1 MSHIGKEP
9 IKLPANVKYRL
20 EKDNIVFQG
29 KEGELKRKL
38 PYFLDILEENGN
50 LYVNIKKEYQHLK
63 EYMSLW
69 GTYRTLLQNMVIGVN
84 QGFNVKL
91 LFVGIGFKTKV
102 ENNVLNLKLGYSHN
116 IDYIIPDNIKITCI
130 KPTLIS
136 ISGID
141 YELVTKVAAQIRAL
155 RKTEPYKGKG
165 IRYLNET
172 IRSKE
177 AKKK

>member
-9 IKLPANVKYRL
+9 IKLPINVKFKL
-20 EKDNIVFQG
+20 EKDNVIFQG

-38 PYFLDILEENGN
+38 PFFLEVLEENGN

-63 EYMSLW
+63 EYISMW
-69 GTYRTLLQNMVIGVN
+69 GTYRTLLQNMVLGVN
-84 QGFNVKL
+84 QGFTVKL
-91 LFVGIGFKTKV
+91 LLVGIGFRSKV
-102 ENNVLNLKLGYSHN
+102 ENNNLNLKLGFSHY
-116 IDYIIPDNIKITCI
+116 IDYIIPENIKITCI
-130 KPTLIS
+130 KPTLIA
-136 ISGID
+136 IYGID
-141 YELVTKVAAQIRAL
+141 KELVTKVAAEIRAL
-155 RKTEPYKGKG
+155 KKTEPYKGKG

>member
-9 IKLPANVKYRL
+9 IKLPANVKFKL
-20 EKDNIVFQG
+20 EKDNAIFQG

-38 PYFLDILEENGN
+38 PFFLEVLEENGN

-63 EYMSLW
+63 EYISMW

-84 QGFNVKL
+84 QGFTVKL
-91 LFVGIGFKTKV
+91 LLVGIGFRSKV
-102 ENNVLNLKLGYSHN
+102 ENNILNLKLGFSHN
-116 IDYIIPDNIKITCI
+116 IDYLIPENIKITCI
-130 KPTLIS
+130 KPTLIA

-141 YELVTKVAAQIRAL
+141 KELVTKVAAEIRAL
-155 RKTEPYKGKG
+155 KKTEPYKGKG
-165 IRYLNET
+165 IRYINET
-172 IRSKE
+172 IRTKE